1 MNTSTRR
8 VFSLVLPLVPIAI
21 VAVELSA
28 SQAAPGRP
36 ASASKPK
43 ADSKISAGFVGL
55 PLAFEPNEGQADPAT
70 KFISRGRGYTLMLDG
85 DEAVLLLR
93 RSSATD
99 LVQMKLIG
107 GNRAADVNGL
117 DRLPGTSNY
126 FIGKDPRTWRANVPN
141 YAKVKYDGVYP
152 GIDLVF
158 YGNQQHLEY
167 DFIVAPGADP
177 DAIQLSL
184 ETADS
189 KHKSLASKPAGVRVD
204 ATGDLVIQVAGGDLR
219 LFKPVVYQTDPA
231 RGRRYVDGRFA
242 LLTGNRVGFKV
253 GTYDQTQPLI
263 IDPVLSYST
272 YLGGTGDDA
281 ATGIAVDA
289 SGNSYVSG
297 FTCTTLNTGCDATV
311 TKINATGTAVVYSSV
326 LGGSEDDRASSV
338 ALDRF
343 GDAYIT
349 GSTCS
354 PDFPQTSGAFQT
366 SLAGDCDAFV
376 TKLDSNGGELYSSY
390 LGGKENSASSG
401 DEGFGIAVDSAGDAY
416 VAGVTC
422 TSDFPTKNG
431 FRSTQ
436 DHCDGFAVKLHPAG
450 GGSSDLLY
458 STLLGGDDGVE
469 DATGIAVDALN
480 KVYVSGL
487 TTGDDFPTTDG
498 AFQTSNAG
506 FSDAFAVKLDMT
518 KSGSSSLLYSTYL
531 GGRFGEGTHSAPV
544 VAVDVDGNIYVTG
557 TTDSANFPTTSGAF
571 QTSRSP
577 DTDNAADAVL
587 SGFVTKLKPAGKG
600 ADDLLYS
607 TFLGGNSS
615 ETHALQGEKALAV
628 AVGPS
633 GNIYVAGDTCS
644 KDFPVTSDAFQ
655 RSFAGPAFASGN
667 LCDGFVVKLNPAGGG
682 QSDLVYAS
690 YLGGSDED
698 GALAI
703 ALDGVGNAH
712 LSGVTISTDFPHTPD
727 AIQTT
732 FGGGR
737 FVTDGFVAA
746 VPIGNFSLNPVASIT
761 ADVGGSGASSVTANS
776 IDEFNAGVTLS
787 VSGASG
793 VTATFNPEP
802 VAPSPGS
809 SASSVITVKPGL
821 ATTPGTFDL
830 NVTGTSGL
838 LTHSVLLQLTV
849 RASSNGTSTVIDDLT
864 AAGCIDNS
872 GISGSLISKLTEA
885 QQEIDAGEIPKAI
898 NTLNSLLNQL
908 LAQSGKHINAS
919 CTVDGQTFNPSDVL
933 ITDVRAILAT
943 LR

>member
-8 VFSLVLPLVPIAI
+8 VFSLVFPLVPIATI
-21 VAVELSA
+21 AVALSA
-28 SQAAPGRP
+28 SQGAPERP

-43 ADSKISAGFVGL
+43 ADSKISAGFVRL

-70 KFISRGRGYTLMLDG
+70 KFISRGRGYTLMLG
-85 DEAVLLLR
+85 GNEAALLLR

-117 DRLPGTSNY
+117 DKLSGTSNY

-177 DAIQLSL
+177 SAIQLSL

-204 ATGDLVIQVAGGDLR
+204 ATGDLVIQAAGGDLR
-219 LFKPVVYQTDPA
+219 LFKPVVYQADPA
-231 RGRRYVDGRFA
+231 RGRRHVDGRFV
-242 LLTGNRVGFKV
+242 LLTGNRVGFQV

-272 YLGGTGDDA
+272 YLGGSGDDA

-289 SGNSYVSG
+289 SGNLYVSG
-297 FTCTTLNTGCDATV
+297 FTCITLNTGCDATV
-311 TKINATGTAVVYSSV
+311 TKINSTGTAVVYSSV

-338 ALDRF
+338 ALDGF

-390 LGGKENSASSG
+390 LGGQENSASSG

-531 GGRFGEGTHSAPV
+531 GGRFGEGTHSLPV
-544 VAVDVDGNIYVTG
+544 VAVDGDGNMYVSG

-577 DTDNAADAVL
+577 DTDDAGAAVL
-587 SGFVTKLKPAGKG
+587 SAFVTKLKPAGKG
-600 ADDLLYS
+600 TDDLLYS

-712 LSGVTISTDFPHTPD
+712 LSGVTFSTDFPHTPD

-737 FVTDGFVAA
+737 FLTDAFVAA

-761 ADVGGSGASSVTANS
+761 ADVGGSGTSSVTANS

-821 ATTPGTFDL
+821 ATTPGTFSL

-838 LTHSVLLQLTV
+838 LTHSVPLQLTV

-872 GISGSLISKLTEA
+872 GISGALINKLTEA
-885 QQEIDAGEIPKAI
+885 QQEIDAGQIQQAI

-908 LAQSGKHINAS
+908 LAQSGKHIGS
-919 CTVDGQTFNPSDVL
+919 TCTVNGQTFNPSDVL